1 MVKLSD
7 YISTYA
13 QKCALPVLFLA
24 LGTRMYTQITET
36 MEFELRKSEQPRP
49 GDVLLVGAVAGVSD
63 ELAVRLATIGNAAE
77 APPDLET
84 GEARRNFGT
93 DKYAGLESG
102 FWLGESTRRRLAV
115 SSRGGEGSAQPQA
128 LAMRFF
134 RSVQPFD
141 ENTMSKLEKPG
152 SEWTCPGAVVG
163 GVAQYAC
170 LCPNCPAKWASVVYV
185 LADER
190 ETLCRASKLAV
201 SAAPTPRAAHAA
213 SFLDAPSSVLD
224 VLSVSDGEAAFDRV
238 RAAQNASRHVLVVRA
253 SDVRAAPRAVVVA
266 VVGWVLEVRQQG
278 ADRDT
283 LPSADFFEID
293 PGVLGRA
300 LDGREI
306 NPAALKA
313 PPACD
318 LPDAALAAEPDLPA
332 AWAAVLGA

>member
-115 SSRGGEGSAQPQA
+115 SSPRSSERRGTS
-128 LAMRFF
+128 
-134 RSVQPFD
+134 
-141 ENTMSKLEKPG
+141 
-152 SEWTCPGAVVG
+152 
-163 GVAQYAC
+163 
-170 LCPNCPAKWASVVYV
+170 
-185 LADER
+185 
-190 ETLCRASKLAV
+190 
-201 SAAPTPRAAHAA
+201 
-213 SFLDAPSSVLD
+213 
-224 VLSVSDGEAAFDRV
+224 
-238 RAAQNASRHVLVVRA
+238 
-253 SDVRAAPRAVVVA
+253 
-266 VVGWVLEVRQQG
+266 
-278 ADRDT
+278 
-283 LPSADFFEID
+283 
-293 PGVLGRA
+293 
-300 LDGREI
+300 
-306 NPAALKA
+306 
-313 PPACD
+313 
-318 LPDAALAAEPDLPA
+318 
-332 AWAAVLGA
+332 

>member
-1 MVKLSD
+1 MKLSD
-7 YISTYA
+7 YVSTYA

-63 ELAVRLATIGNAAE
+63 ELAVRLATIGNGAE

-141 ENTMSKLEKPG
+141 ERTMSKLEKPG
-152 SEWTCPGAVVG
+152 PEWTCPGAVVG

-266 VVGWVLEVRQQG
+266 VVGWVLEVRQRG

-313 PPACD
+313 PPAD
-318 LPDAALAAEPDLPA
+318 RKS
-332 AWAAVLGA
+332 VV